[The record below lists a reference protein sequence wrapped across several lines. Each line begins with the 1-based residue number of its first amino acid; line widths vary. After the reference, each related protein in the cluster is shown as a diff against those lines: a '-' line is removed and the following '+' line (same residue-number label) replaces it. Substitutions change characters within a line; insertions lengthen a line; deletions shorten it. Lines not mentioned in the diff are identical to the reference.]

1 MTTHT
6 GLVRVVIS
14 SIGTLHPGAIG
25 EVGDGGL
32 YFDVQRFRDPLHDP
46 ALRELTGLDA
56 PVRAH
61 VLATPGVTAL
71 VARIVGRVQA
81 LVNAEPD
88 HRLVRVTI
96 ACRGG
101 RHRSTA
107 ISERVAECL
116 RVCGIGVEVDHR
128 HIDRPVVTV

>member
-6 GLVRVVIS
+6 GLVRVVIT

-25 EVGDGGL
+25 QVGDGGL
-32 YFDVQRFRDPLHDP
+32 YFDVQRFRDPLTDP
-46 ALRELTGLDA
+46 ALRQLTGLDA
-56 PVRAH
+56 PVRSH

-81 LVNAEPD
+81 LVAAEPD
-88 HRLVRVTI
+88 HRLVRVTV

-101 RHRSTA
+101 RHRSVA
-107 ISERVAECL
+107 IAERVGACV
-116 RVCGIGVEVDHR
+116 RACGIGVEVDHR
-128 HIDRPVVTV
+128 HIGRPVVTV